1 MNALKINEKDNV
13 ALCVEK
19 ITKGNSVMN
28 IIAAEDIPFGHKIAL
43 SDIHCG
49 EKIIKYGYP
58 IGAATENIHA
68 GEWVH
73 SHNMKT
79 LLSGEESYTYSPLD
93 FSEVPHEER
102 FFDGYRRSDGS
113 VGIRNE
119 IWIIPTVGCVNRTA
133 ENICKKANELY
144 GSMCGGVFAF
154 THPYGCSQLGD
165 DMKNTQKILGGL
177 ARHPNASGVLLL
189 SLGCEN
195 NNLDAFLPTLGD
207 YDKSRIRTLV
217 TQNVEDEIS
226 AALEIIKELC
236 ENAAKEKRQK
246 VSLSKLIIGF
256 KCGGSDAFSG
266 VTANPLCGR
275 VTDRLMTFGASAILT
290 EVPEMFGAETLLMN
304 RAKNEAVFNST
315 VSMINNFKKYFKD
328 HGQVIYEN
336 PSPGNKEGGI
346 TTLEEKSLGCVQKGG
361 NAQVAAVL
369 DYGEKCTEHGLN
381 LLTGSGNDMVSVTNL
396 TASGA
401 HMILFTTGRGTPL
414 GAPVPTLKISSNA
427 PLYNKKKNWI
437 DFDAGR
443 VISGEDFDNLSAEL
457 TEKII
462 SVASG
467 REKTLSEINGY
478 KEIAIFKDGVTL

>member
-1 MNALKINEKDNV
+1 M
-13 ALCVEK
+13 
-19 ITKGNSVMN
+19 
-28 IIAAEDIPFGHKIAL
+28 
-43 SDIHCG
+43 
-49 EKIIKYGYP
+49 
-58 IGAATENIHA
+58 
-68 GEWVH
+68 
-73 SHNMKT
+73 
-79 LLSGEESYTYSPLD
+79 
-93 FSEVPHEER
+93 
-102 FFDGYRRSDGS
+102 
-113 VGIRNE
+113 
-119 IWIIPTVGCVNRTA
+119 
-133 ENICKKANELY
+133 
-144 GSMCGGVFAF
+144 
-154 THPYGCSQLGD
+154 
-165 DMKNTQKILGGL
+165 
-177 ARHPNASGVLLL
+177 
-189 SLGCEN
+189 
-195 NNLDAFLPTLGD
+195 PTLGD
-207 YDKSRIRTLV
+207 YDKNRIRTLV
-217 TQNVEDEIS
+217 TQSVEDEIG
-226 AALEIIKELC
+226 AALEIIEELC
-236 ENAAKEKRQK
+236 KNAAKEKRQK
-246 VSLSKLIIGF
+246 VSASKLIIGF

-369 DYGEKCTEHGLN
+369 DYGEKCTEQGLN

-414 GAPVPTLKISSNA
+414 GAPVPTLKISSNS

-443 VISGEDFDNLSAEL
+443 ALSGESFDNLSAEL